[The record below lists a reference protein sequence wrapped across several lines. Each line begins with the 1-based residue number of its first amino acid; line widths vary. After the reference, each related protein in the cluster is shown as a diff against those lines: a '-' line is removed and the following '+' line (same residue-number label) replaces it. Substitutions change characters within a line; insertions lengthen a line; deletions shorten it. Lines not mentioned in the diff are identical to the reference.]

1 MVCPGIERSCGNHG
15 SRGNHLIP
23 SMYDTA
29 QTGRR
34 PAFTFTG
41 ASRCHVADRLKALGK
56 VHGDWA
62 SNINTGEIDYECEI
76 K

>member
-1 MVCPGIERSCGNHG
+1 
-15 SRGNHLIP
+15 
-23 SMYDTA
+23 MYDTA